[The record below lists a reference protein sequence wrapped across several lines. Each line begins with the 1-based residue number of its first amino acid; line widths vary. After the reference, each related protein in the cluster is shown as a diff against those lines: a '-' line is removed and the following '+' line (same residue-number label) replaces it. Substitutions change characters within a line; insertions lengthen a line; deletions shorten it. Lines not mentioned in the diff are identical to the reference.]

1 MKRRFADLG
10 DEPESEIEYQSL
22 LVSNYHLE
30 DDDDKPVSFSVL
42 PIQWSDSEV
51 SNVDGNRG
59 KIFLHGSSDS
69 GLQKIFMQVTAWK
82 FDLSGLKPEVSLL
95 SKDGRWIKLQKPRK
109 SFQDTVKTVL
119 ITLYFLHCVKR
130 KPRLSTDSFWS
141 NLCKDRDLSS
151 YGFKPSHKDLLDHM
165 PLIGEATRRHVVL
178 ARSKLLLTVL
188 GDKPEYQKVSYE
200 EFEDL
205 PQPGFTDDDTDN
217 DIVKET
223 DEDSKV
229 EDDLFDSVCAM
240 CDNGGDLIMCDG
252 ACMRSFHATKA
263 DGRESMCDSLGFTK
277 KQVDDIETFYCK
289 NCEYRQHQCFAC
301 GELGSSDKDKGPE
314 VFKCASETCDRFYHP
329 HCVAKLLPPEKH
341 ISEGKP
347 FTCPIHFC
355 CVCKGLENKMEHEL
369 QFGVCNRCPKSYHRK
384 CLPIGIAFDIDGVET
399 RAWEGLLPNNRILI
413 YCLNHEIID
422 TLGTPVRDHVK
433 FPKIGASVRENNI
446 SNKRMKPTTKE
457 RVILENN
464 VGIAKSSGKST
475 ANHKIDDKLETHV
488 KDYIK
493 FPVTKASVRE
503 VNTSNKRM
511 KPTTKER
518 VILENNVG
526 FVKSSGKS
534 TANHEINEK
543 LGNPVKDHIKLPDA
557 KASVPE
563 INTSSKWFKPTTKE
577 RVILEN
583 NAGFVKS
590 PGKSTAAGSKVTK
603 ETVLS
608 LMNNVGFDESSG
620 KSTATESKV
629 TKETVTLENNK
640 ETVTLEN
647 NAGFDKSSGK
657 STASGSK
664 ATKERVALE
673 NNVGFNK
680 SSGKSTA
687 AGSKVT
693 KKTATLENNV
703 GFVKSSGKS
712 TAAGSKVTIKK
723 TATLENSVG
732 SVNSS
737 GKSTAAGSKATTERG
752 ALENS
757 VDLVKSSGKSTAAG
771 SKATTERGALENN
784 VDLVKSSGKSTAA
797 GSKATTERVALDN
810 NVDLVKSSGKSTAA
824 GSKGTGR
831 LPLNKPKSN
840 ETSRRVSTENK
851 NSVSNLIDQKLNASM
866 SKGFKPSQH
875 DNQVD
880 DADNGTL
887 SIQPLRTTL
896 PPAPM
901 SKGLKQSK
909 QLDDADNQTSSI
921 KPIRSVLSPL
931 DADSE
936 KGLVD
941 SFKEARSSILLEGV
955 VGKQK
960 LGDVED
966 KLVLNHD
973 LPESTDIQ
981 EEQACINESEKRSLR
996 HGSLEE
1002 ESDKKQEFKI
1012 IPTWKTSAK
1021 RTQVKKND
1029 RRELG
1034 VSSQLFK
1041 EKGAVS
1047 KAKTKTRPVKEVSS
1061 HKRKTRSETK
1071 SFQTPDRVVPAGF
1084 AAGPNYEY
1092 SLHHSAGWL
1101 DE

>member
-1 MKRRFADLG
+1 MKRRLAISD
-10 DEPESEIEYQSL
+10 DEPESETEFQSL

-30 DDDDKPVSFSVL
+30 DDEDEPVSFSVL
-42 PIQWSDSEV
+42 PIQWSDSKV
-51 SNVDGNRG
+51 SNVDDDKRG
-59 KIFLHGSSDS
+59 KTFLHGTSDS

-82 FDLSGLKPEVSLL
+82 FDISGLKPEVLLL

-109 SFQDTVKTVL
+109 SFQDVIKTVL
-119 ITLYFLHCVKR
+119 ITLYFLHCVKK
-130 KPRLSTDSFWS
+130 KPRLSTVSFWS

-165 PLIGEATRRHVVL
+165 PLIGEATRRDVVL

-188 GDKPEYQKVSYE
+188 GDKPEYQKLSYE

-205 PQPGFTDDDTDN
+205 SQPGFRDDDTDN
-217 DIVKET
+217 DIIDET

-229 EDDLFDSVCAM
+229 EDDLFDSVCAI
-240 CDNGGDLIMCDG
+240 CDNGGDLLMCDG

-263 DGRESMCDSLGFTK
+263 DGRESLCDSLGFTK

-301 GELGSSDKDKGPE
+301 GELGSSDKDKGAE
-314 VFKCASETCDRFYHP
+314 VIKCASETCDRFYHP

-341 ISEGKP
+341 IAEGKP

-384 CLPIGIAFDIDGVET
+384 CLPIGIAFDIDGVQT

-422 TLGTPVRDHVK
+422 KLGTPVRDHVK
-433 FPKIGASVRENNI
+433 FPDIGASVLENNI

-457 RVILENN
+457 RGILENN
-464 VGIAKSSGKST
+464 VSFI
-475 ANHKIDDKLETHV
+475 
-488 KDYIK
+488 
-493 FPVTKASVRE
+493 
-503 VNTSNKRM
+503 
-511 KPTTKER
+511 
-518 VILENNVG
+518 
-526 FVKSSGKS
+526 KSSGKS

-543 LGNPVKDHIKLPDA
+543 LGTPVKDHIKLPDA
-557 KASVPE
+557 KASVRE
-563 INTSSKWFKPTTKE
+563 SNTSSKRLKPTTKE

-583 NAGFVKS
+583 N
-590 PGKSTAAGSKVTK
+590 
-603 ETVLS
+603 
-608 LMNNVGFDESSG
+608 VGYDE
-620 KSTATESKV
+620 
-629 TKETVTLENNK
+629 
-640 ETVTLEN
+640 
-647 NAGFDKSSGK
+647 
-657 STASGSK
+657 
-664 ATKERVALE
+664 
-673 NNVGFNK
+673 

-693 KKTATLENNV
+693 RETVLALENNF
-703 GFVKSSGKS
+703 GF
-712 TAAGSKVTIKK
+712 
-723 TATLENSVG
+723 
-732 SVNSS
+732 
-737 GKSTAAGSKATTERG
+737 
-752 ALENS
+752 
-757 VDLVKSSGKSTAAG
+757 DKSSGKSTAAG
-771 SKATTERGALENN
+771 SKATNERVALENN
-784 VDLVKSSGKSTAA
+784 VDLFKSSGKSTAA
-797 GSKATTERVALDN
+797 ASEVTGKLPSN
-810 NVDLVKSSGKSTAA
+810 KS
-824 GSKGTGR
+824 
-831 LPLNKPKSN
+831 KSN
-840 ETSRRVSTENK
+840 ETSGRVLTENK
-851 NSVSNLIDQKLNASM
+851 KSVSNLTGQKLNASM
-866 SKGFKPSQH
+866 SIKPTQH
-875 DNQVD
+875 DNHID
-880 DADNGTL
+880 DADNETL
-887 SIQPLRTTL
+887 SIKPIGTIL

-909 QLDDADNQTSSI
+909 QLDDADDQTLSV

-973 LPESTDIQ
+973 LPESIGIQ
-981 EEQACINESEKRSLR
+981 EEQVCVNESQKRSSRL
-996 HGSLEE
+996 GSLDG
-1002 ESDKKQEFKI
+1002 ESDKRQEFKMNQS
-1012 IPTWKTSAK
+1012 WKTSGK
-1021 RTQVKKND
+1021 RKQIKKND
-1029 RRELG
+1029 RRGLG
-1034 VSSQLFK
+1034 VSSQLFT
-1041 EKGAVS
+1041 EKDALS
-1047 KAKTKTRPVKEVSS
+1047 KAKTKTRPVKEGSS
-1061 HKRKTRSETK
+1061 HQRKTRSETK
-1071 SFQTPDRVVPAGF
+1071 SFQTPERVVPAGF